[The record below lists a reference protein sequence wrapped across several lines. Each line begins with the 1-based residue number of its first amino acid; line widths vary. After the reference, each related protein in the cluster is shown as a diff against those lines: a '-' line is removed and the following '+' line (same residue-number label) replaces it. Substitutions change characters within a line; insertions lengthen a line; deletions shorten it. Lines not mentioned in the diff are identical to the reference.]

1 MAGTFMAKSIVDGRL
16 MDMPVSPVMWDLIF
30 GKVSFP
36 NCSHCFVFSKV
47 TLFSLK
53 PLGDIYGWF
62 EELQLVANRIE
73 EINSQ

>member
-1 MAGTFMAKSIVDGRL
+1 MAKSIVDGRL

-30 GKVSFP
+30 GKQ
-36 NCSHCFVFSKV
+36 V